1 MKEILAKQKLYWGN
15 KQFAISAM
23 QSLILFVSSM
33 VIHYTAGV
41 FATEKASSAVT
52 DILLGHL
59 PVVDVSLIFADG
71 NILFWVVVTTILL
84 IDPKRIPFTLKS
96 LAAFMIIR
104 SLFVVM
110 THLGP
115 DPREIVIPPNSI
127 LDKFTFGGDLFF
139 SGHTGAPYLMALL
152 FWNNLY
158 LRLIFLMASVVFG
171 VSVLLGHLHYSIDVF
186 AAFFITFGIYH
197 IVLQLFPEDHKMFLH
212 GLGR

>member
-1 MKEILAKQKLYWGN
+1 MKEILAKQKHYWGN
-15 KQFAISAM
+15 KHFAISAM

-52 DILLGHL
+52 DILLGRL
-59 PVVDVSLIFADG
+59 PVVDVSLVFAEG
-71 NILFWVVVTTILL
+71 NILFWLIITAILL
-84 IDPKRIPFTLKS
+84 MDPKRIPFTLKS
-96 LAAFMIIR
+96 LAAFMIVR
-104 SLFVVM
+104 SMFVVM

-115 DPREIVIPPNSI
+115 DPREIIIPPNSI

-152 FWNNLY
+152 FWHKIY
-158 LRLIFLMASVVFG
+158 LRFIFLATSAIFG

-197 IVLQLFPEDHKMFLH
+197 IVLKLFPEDRKMFLH
-212 GLGR
+212 GLEK